1 MITIIKKK
9 LNKNIKKKKLKL
21 RKRSI
26 QKLSERMGWKG
37 NGSETSPIT
46 IDSFSDIPL
55 QVDIKNVD
63 THIRIKNL
71 RITKLDLIYCQNI
84 LIEDCNVYSLFM
96 ERCRNITVKSS
107 TFFKVEQFLNRGNK
121 FEDNI
126 ISEESFTRLEN
137 NYYDNRNYKMIY
149 IGLIFIVAFTFHA
162 IRSAFYSND
171 LWSSAFLMFFGFL
184 GLGQGLYFLMIRRQT
199 RKIPPNIYLGFKVL
213 ELQSLTELF
222 NTNFQPTIIS

>member
-1 MITIIKKK
+1 MITILKRK

-55 QVDIKNVD
+55 QIYIKNVD
-63 THIRIKNL
+63 THICIKNL
-71 RITKLDLIYCQNI
+71 RITKLDLINCQNI
-84 LIEDCNVYSLFM
+84 LIEDCDVYSLYM
-96 ERCRNITVKSS
+96 ERCRNITVKSN
-107 TFFKVEQFLNRGNK
+107 TFFKVEQFINRGNK
-121 FEDNI
+121 FENNT

-137 NYYDNRNYKMIY
+137 DYYDKRNYKMIY
-149 IGLIFIVAFTFHA
+149 IVLIFISAFTFHA
-162 IRSAFYSND
+162 IRSLFYSNY
-171 LWSSAFLMFFGFL
+171 LWYSIFLIFLGFL
-184 GLGQGLYFLMIRRQT
+184 GLGQVLYFLMIRRQT

-213 ELQSLTELF
+213 ELQSLTVLF
-222 NTNFQPTIIS
+222 NTNFQTTIVC